1 MFFEKID
8 QKKSGLLLY
17 GITPPKVGTEESKI
31 QNYAT
36 KTVERVNSM
45 DIDAL
50 IVYDVQDES
59 ERIEEERPFPF
70 LNALDPL
77 FFTERYLYEIEA
89 SKIIYKPAGKFQPH
103 ELENWVARIS
113 KLGYN
118 AVFVGIPSPTHV
130 PKTSLPEAYEIFKKY
145 SNQSVLGGIAIP
157 ERHAALRDEDERIFA
172 KVKSGVSYFVT
183 QCVFDINFSKDMV
196 DALVAYSK
204 KQNTEIPTIIFTL
217 TSCGSERTLKFIE
230 WLGIYIPVDMKIRL
244 LQSEKILQDS
254 VDICLDIAG
263 ELTKYCKER
272 NVPFGFNIESVAIKK
287 DEIESSVEMVKSVA
301 KILKAYHLR

>member
-183 QCVFDINFSKDMV
+183 QCVFDINFSMDMV

>member
-17 GITPPKVGTEESKI
+17 GITPPKVGTEELKI

>member
-1 MFFEKID
+1 MFFEKIN

-77 FFTERYLYEIEA
+77 FFTERYLHEVHT
-89 SKIIYKPAGKFQPH
+89 SKIIYKPAGKYHPH

-113 KLGYN
+113 NLRFN

-130 PKTSLPEAYEIFKKY
+130 PKTSLSEAYEIFNKY
-145 SNQSVLGGIAIP
+145 NHHSVLGGVAIP
-157 ERHAALRDEDERIFA
+157 ERHVALRDEDERIFA

-183 QCVFDINFSKDMV
+183 QCVFDINFSKDMI
-196 DALVAYSK
+196 DALVAYSTK
-204 KQNTEIPTIIFTL
+204 HKTEIPTIIFTL
-217 TSCGSERTLKFIE
+217 TSCGSDRTLKFIE
-230 WLGIYIPVDMKIRL
+230 WLGIYIPVEMKIRL

-254 VDICLDIAG
+254 VDICLEIAR

-301 KILKAYHLR
+301 KILQENHLR